1 MNDKLNDKIILGVD
15 LDECVFGYLPAIS
28 NHMGIKGF
36 KVPTEPPAAFSMV
49 ENGWF
54 ETMELFR
61 QTHGDAVENGLYEHL
76 EVFEGASEILK
87 DLSKSGYEINIITS
101 RFVNP
106 GQHGLVVAQTAIALD
121 KNNIP
126 YSSLSF
132 LDNKTRFLAD
142 AYIDDGPHNLEP
154 LQKLGRYT
162 ITFDQ
167 AYNRHI
173 PGPRV
178 NSWHE
183 AREVLQNE
191 FGR

>member
-1 MNDKLNDKIILGVD
+1 MTNDKIILGVD

-28 NHMGIKGF
+28 THMGTKGL
-36 KVPTEPPAAFSMV
+36 KVPTEPPSAFSMV
-49 ENGWF
+49 ESGWF
-54 ETMELFR
+54 ETMEHYR
-61 QTHGDAVENGLYEHL
+61 EVHGEAVESGLYEHL
-76 EVFEGASEILK
+76 EMIEGASEVLR

-132 LDNKTRFLAD
+132 LANKTRFMAD

-154 LQKLGRYT
+154 LQELGRYT

-167 AYNRHI
+167 AYNQHI
-173 PGPRV
+173 LGPRV
-178 NSWHE
+178 TSWKE
-183 AREVLQNE
+183 VREVLRE
-191 FGR
+191 KFGR